1 MENTSEEFEKF
12 KKESFIKLLGYEGI
26 SNEKANEIYESF
38 GGDSRKM
45 ASAISL
51 LAAFKKLDVTTYL
64 RVIEYL
70 AHDDIESVAKSMLN
84 K

>member
-64 RVIEYL
+64 RTIGYL
-70 AHDDIESVAKSMLN
+70 AHDDIESVAKTMLN
-84 K
+84 N